1 MGLQSG
7 LLQGL
12 AELHNP
18 LPHLQHPEVHGIPW
32 YLQAAITPDYVQS
45 ALSPLCDVAAAHLEQ
60 QLVLAVQLPSNNPQ
74 LSRLA
79 KVAYGLLR
87 L

>member
-18 LPHLQHPEVHGIPW
+18 FPTCSILRCTVYHGICRQPLRQTM
-32 YLQAAITPDYVQS
+32 YKAPSPHYVM
-45 ALSPLCDVAAAHLEQ
+45 
-60 QLVLAVQLPSNNPQ
+60 
-74 LSRLA
+74 
-79 KVAYGLLR
+79 
-87 L
+87 